1 MDRPFKE
8 VIHSDFLIHWTG
20 KDIDMKYHS
29 DWNPSKASLT
39 NKKTTEAY
47 LKRLKDILKYG
58 LWMTK
63 DESQEVLRVNG
74 QEFKKPLVARAC
86 FTELKLSE
94 ARNHAGKFGRLG
106 IGVKRY
112 FLFDRLG
119 SPMVYI
125 QSGTENIFFPPYS
138 NWFNE
143 SQKEYELFCFFKH
156 MCSGR
161 PLTYDLF
168 SESEW
173 RIIYSESIKKILVEN
188 TRTDIASLFRDPK
201 DKKDKEIY
209 NFYVSL
215 TESKKPE
222 YLIPLDSWF
231 SIIIYPSPQVKISAY
246 KDAEIRNLIGKVKAR
261 KSRTGCPDYE
271 RQMMPIELDLDA
283 CSHF

>member
-8 VIHSDFLIHWTG
+8 VIHSDFLIYWTG
-20 KDIDMKYHS
+20 KDIDMKYQP
-29 DWNPSKASLT
+29 DWNSDKASSAD
-39 NKKTTEAY
+39 KETTDLY
-47 LKRLKDILKYG
+47 LRRLKNILRYG

-63 DESQEVLRVNG
+63 DETVEFLEVNRNR
-74 QEFKKPLVARAC
+74 FKKPFVARTC
-86 FTELKLSE
+86 FTELKLSK
-94 ARNHAGKFGRLG
+94 ARKHAEKFGRLG

-125 QSGTENIFFPPYS
+125 QPGTENIFFPPYS

-143 SQKEYELFCFFKH
+143 SQKEYDLFCFFKH

-161 PLTYDLF
+161 PLTYELF

-173 RIIYSESIKKILVEN
+173 RIIYSESIKKILIKN
-188 TRTDIASLFRDPK
+188 NRTDILSLFKDPK
-201 DKKDKEIY
+201 DEKDKETYGYYMSI
-209 NFYVSL
+209 
-215 TESKKPE
+215 KDGRKPE
-222 YLIPLDSWF
+222 YLIPLDRWF
-231 SIIIYPSPQVKISAY
+231 SIIIYPSPQVKIAAY
-246 KDAEIRNLIGKVKAR
+246 KDAEIRDLIEKVKAR

-271 RQMMPIELDLDA
+271 QHMMPIELDLDA